1 MSHLSSHP
9 SRGAWR
15 LTVILCF
22 VLALSGVTHAQYF
35 GRNKV
40 QYGKFDFK
48 VLKTEHFDI
57 HFYSSEAAVAPIA
70 GRMAE
75 RWYARLSRLFE
86 HDLSSRQ
93 VIILYAS
100 HPDFEQTNVI
110 EGQLGEGTGGVT
122 EGLRRRVVM
131 PMGATLADSD
141 HVLGHELVHT
151 FQYDMLDRNVGM
163 MPLWFIEGMAEYLSL
178 GPRDVQTAMWLR
190 DAAIEDRLPLIKNL
204 DDPRYFPYRFG
215 HAFWAYVAGRWGDKS
230 IASVMQAL
238 SPTGGITIPANT
250 DPEIASQVAAG
261 GRASAVDMI
270 ELVTGKKQAELSA
283 EWHAAIKE
291 TYGVSA
297 NPTRN
302 QKEIGG
308 VMVDSRRERG
318 AVNVGPALS
327 PDGTKIAFL
336 SARSQLSIDLYVAD
350 ARTGETKRKLIDT
363 AADPHFESLQFLQSA
378 GTWAPDN
385 RRLAVATVRG
395 GHPVIAIFDADRGG
409 IQEEIKYEEAG
420 EIFQPA
426 WSPDG
431 KSLAF
436 SAQVGGVTDLFVY
449 DFGSKQFRRLT
460 NDASSDLQPAWSP
473 DSSRLAFVTDRF
485 SSNLETLTFTGFRLG
500 TIAAS
505 GGAVTEIS
513 SNLTGNLFNPQWSRD
528 GQALLVIS
536 DNGGARNVWRIPAAG
551 GAPVQVTSQ
560 VTGVAGITPGSPA
573 MSVAAN
579 ADTLAMTVFRDAGY
593 EIRLLKAT
601 DLAAPDEQRA
611 RLGDVAR
618 LPPTAR
624 RTDLATVLG
633 GKDTETPPSEA
644 TFTEEK
650 YSSKLHLVGIGQ
662 QVGVSTG
669 SMFGTYVGG
678 GISAQFSDE
687 LGNHLLGAG
696 VAVAGGVR
704 DVSFAVNYMN
714 RTSRWNWGV
723 YTELVP
729 LLSGT
734 TTQGLTNIGGQTV
747 IVQRTD
753 LFRQTYLQSGFVTAY
768 PLSRVTRVEFN
779 AGARR
784 ISFDRELVDQY
795 FDPLS
800 GDFLGEQRTD
810 LPSGDALPLF
820 DTGAAIVRDTSVFG
834 ATSPIRGQRARVD
847 VSPTFGDL
855 RFTSLTLDYRMYA
868 MPKQP
873 VTFAGRVLHVGRYGQ
888 DSEDPRLSELFLG
901 YSTLVRGYD
910 VDAFNDTLCT
920 PSASGACPEFD
931 RMFGSRI
938 LVFNGEVRLP
948 AGALKS
954 GRLDYGPVPVE
965 LFGFYDAGVAWTQA
979 DRPSFANGSRDWI
992 ASAGLGA
999 RVNVFGYV
1007 IAEFN
1012 LARPLVR
1019 PVTGWQ
1025 FVFNLRPGF

>member
-1 MSHLSSHP
+1 MSHLSSHRP
-9 SRGAWR
+9 WR
-15 LTVILCF
+15 LSLILF
-22 VLALSGVTHAQYF
+22 FFLALSGVTNAQYF

-57 HFYSSEAAVAPIA
+57 HFYSSEAAIAPMA

-75 RWYARLSRLFE
+75 RWYARLSRLFGHE
-86 HDLSSRQ
+86 LSSRQ
-93 VIILYAS
+93 VVILYAS

-151 FQYDMLDRNVGM
+151 FQYDILGRNIGML
-163 MPLWFIEGMAEYLSL
+163 PLWFIEGMAEYVTL

-190 DAAIEDRLPLIKNL
+190 DAAIEDRLPQIKDL

-215 HAFWAYVAGRWGDKS
+215 HAFWAYVAGRWGDKT
-230 IASVMQAL
+230 IATLMDSL
-238 SPTGGITIPANT
+238 SPTGGITIPENT
-250 DPEIASQVAAG
+250 DPEVAAQAASG
-261 GRASAVDMI
+261 GRASAEDMI
-270 ELVTGKKQAELSA
+270 ELVTGRKQEELSA
-283 EWHAAIKE
+283 EWHTAIRE

-302 QKEIGG
+302 QREIGG
-308 VMVDSRRERG
+308 VIVDSRRERG
-318 AVNVGPALS
+318 AMNVAPALS
-327 PDGTKIAFL
+327 PDGSKVAYL

-363 AADPHFESLQFLQSA
+363 AADPHFESLQFLASA

-385 RRLAVATVRG
+385 RRLAVATIRG
-395 GHPVIAIFDADRGG
+395 GSPVIAILDGERGG
-409 IQEEIKYEEAG
+409 IQEEIKIEEAG

-426 WSPDG
+426 WSPNG
-431 KSLAF
+431 EHLAF

-449 DFGSKQFRRLT
+449 DFGSKQVRRLT
-460 NDASSDLQPAWSP
+460 NDVSSDLQPAWAP
-473 DSSRLAFVTDRF
+473 DGSRLAFVTDRF
-485 SSNLETLTFTGFRLG
+485 SSNLESLTFTGFRLG

-505 GGAVTEIS
+505 GGAVSELSTS
-513 SNLTGNLFNPQWSRD
+513 LTGNVFNPQWSRD
-528 GQALLVIS
+528 GQALFVIG
-536 DNGGARNVWRIPAAG
+536 DDGGSRNVWRIPANGG
-551 GAPVQVTSQ
+551 GAPVQVTSEI
-560 VTGVAGITPGSPA
+560 TGVAGITPGSPA
-573 MSVAAN
+573 ISLAAD
-579 ADTLAMTVFRDAGY
+579 AGTLAMSVFRDAGY
-593 EIRLLKAT
+593 EIRVVKAT
-601 DLAAPDEQRA
+601 DLAPPDDRRA
-611 RLGDVAR
+611 RFGDAAR

-633 GKDTETPPSEA
+633 GTDTQTPPSEA
-644 TFTEEK
+644 TFVTEK

-723 YTELVP
+723 YTEMVP
-729 LLSGT
+729 LVSGSVS
-734 TTQGLTNIGGQTV
+734 QGLTTINGQPV

-753 LFRQTYLQSGFVTAY
+753 LFRETYLQSGVVTAY

-784 ISFDRELVDQY
+784 ISFSRELIDQY
-795 FDPLS
+795 FDPGS
-800 GDFLGEQRTD
+800 GDFLGEERSD

-820 DTGAAIVRDTSVFG
+820 DLGAALIRDTSVFG
-834 ATSPIRGQRARVD
+834 ATSPIRGQRTRVEL
-847 VSPTFGDL
+847 SPTFGDL
-855 RFTSLTLDYRMYA
+855 RFNSLTLDHRMYA

-873 VTFAGRVLHVGRYGQ
+873 VTFAGRALHVGRYGP
-888 DSEDPRLSELFLG
+888 DGEDPRLSELFLG

-910 VDAFNDTLCT
+910 VDAFSDTLCSPT
-920 PSASGACPEFD
+920 LTGACPEFD

-948 AGALKS
+948 AGALAT

-965 LFGFYDAGVAWTQA
+965 LFGFFDAGVAWTQA
-979 DRPSFANGSRDWI
+979 ERPSFANGNRDWI
-992 ASAGLGA
+992 YSAGVGA
-999 RVNVFGYV
+999 RVNLFGFAV
-1007 IAEFN
+1007 AELN

-1019 PVTGWQ
+1019 PISGWQ
-1025 FVFNLRPGF
+1025 FVFNLRPGW

>member
-9 SRGAWR
+9 SRRALR
-15 LTVILCF
+15 FTLTLSLF
-22 VLALSGVTHAQYF
+22 LTLSGVTHAQYF

-57 HFYSSEAAVAPIA
+57 HFYASEAAVAPVA

-75 RWYARLSRLFE
+75 RWYARLSHLFR
-86 HDLSSRQ
+86 HDLSTRQ
-93 VIILYAS
+93 PLILYAS

-110 EGQLGEGTGGVT
+110 EGELGEGTGGVT
-122 EGLRRRVVM
+122 EGLRRRIVL

-141 HVLGHELVHT
+141 HVLGHELVHA
-151 FQYDMLDRNVGM
+151 FQYDMLDRNAGM
-163 MPLWFIEGMAEYLSL
+163 LPLWFIEGMAEYLSI

-190 DAAIEDRLPLIKNL
+190 DAAIEDRLPMIKNL

-215 HAFWAYVAGRWGDKS
+215 HAFWAYVAGRWGDRT
-230 IASVMQAL
+230 IASIMESL
-238 SPTGGITIPANT
+238 SPTGGIAIPDST
-250 DPEIASQVAAG
+250 DPAVASQVSAG

-270 ELVTGKKQAELSA
+270 ELVTNMKQEQLSA
-283 EWHAAIKE
+283 EWHAAIRE

-302 QKEIGG
+302 LKEVAG
-308 VMVDSRRERG
+308 VIVDTRRERG

-336 SARSQLSIDLYVAD
+336 SARSHLSIDLYVGD
-350 ARTGETKRKLIDT
+350 AQTGETKRKLIDT

-385 RRLAVATVRG
+385 RRLAVATIRG
-395 GHPVIAIFDADRGG
+395 GHPVIAIFDGDRGG
-409 IQEEIKYEEAG
+409 IVEEIKYEDAG

-431 KSLAF
+431 NAIAF

-449 DFGSKQFRRLT
+449 DFGSKQVRRLT
-460 NDASSDLQPAWSP
+460 NDVSSDLQPAWAP
-473 DSSRLAFVTDRF
+473 DGSRLAFVTDRF
-485 SSNLETLTFTGFRLG
+485 SSNLENLTFTGFRIG
-500 TIAAS
+500 TVAAS
-505 GGAVTEIS
+505 GGTVTEVS
-513 SNLTGNLFNPQWSRD
+513 SSLTGSLFNPQWSRD
-528 GQALLVIS
+528 SQSLFVIA
-536 DNGGARNVWRIPAAG
+536 DAGGARNVWRLPIAG
-551 GAPVQVTSQ
+551 GAAQQVTNE

-573 MSVAAN
+573 MSVAAA
-579 ADTLAMTVFRDAGY
+579 ADTLAMSVFRDDGY
-593 EIRLLKAT
+593 EIRIMKTTAV
-601 DLAAPDEQRA
+601 AAPDEQRA
-611 RLGDVAR
+611 RLGDLSR
-618 LPPTAR
+618 LPPTTR
-624 RTDLATVLG
+624 RTDLAAELG
-633 GKDTETPPSEA
+633 GQETQTPPAET
-644 TFTEEK
+644 TFETQP

-662 QVGVSTG
+662 MVGVSTG

-704 DVSFAVNYMN
+704 DISFAVNYMN

-729 LLSGT
+729 LVSGNVSQGVT
-734 TTQGLTNIGGQTV
+734 TIGGQPV
-747 IVQRTD
+747 IVQRTNI
-753 LFRQTYLQSGFVTAY
+753 FRETYLQTGVVTAY

-784 ISFDRELVDQY
+784 ISFGREVVDQY
-795 FDPLS
+795 FHPVT
-800 GDFLGEQRTD
+800 GDFLGEERND
-810 LPSGDALPLF
+810 LPSAEALPLF
-820 DTGAAIVRDTSVFG
+820 DTGAALVRDTSVFG
-834 ATSPIRGQRARVD
+834 ATSPIRGQRTRLEFA
-847 VSPTFGDL
+847 PTFGDL
-855 RFTSLTLDYRMYA
+855 QFNSLTLDQRMYF

-873 VTFAGRVLHVGRYGQ
+873 VTFATRALHVGRYGP

-910 VDAFNDTLCT
+910 VDAFDDTLCT
-920 PSASGACPEFD
+920 PTPTGACPAFD
-931 RMFGSRI
+931 RLFGSRI

-948 AGALKS
+948 AGALKT

-965 LFGFYDAGVAWTQA
+965 LFGFVDAGLAWTQA
-979 DRPSFANGSRDWI
+979 ERPTFANGDRDWI
-992 ASAGLGA
+992 ASAGFGA
-999 RVNVFGYV
+999 RVNLFGFA
-1007 IAEFN
+1007 IGEFN
-1012 LARPLVR
+1012 LARPLRR
-1019 PVTGWQ
+1019 PATGWQ